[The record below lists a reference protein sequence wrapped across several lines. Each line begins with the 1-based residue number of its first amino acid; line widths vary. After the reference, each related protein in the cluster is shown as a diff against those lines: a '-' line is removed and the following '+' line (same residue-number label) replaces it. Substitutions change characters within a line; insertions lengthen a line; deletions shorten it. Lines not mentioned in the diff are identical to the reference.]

1 MAFFL
6 HFIIYYVN
14 NKLNIISESLMCNF
28 IRILKIKQPKIY
40 LANTFLNDYKFAIP
54 ENHKKNQ
61 QIYCF
66 SDNEEFY
73 DDNTN
78 WVLLQLL
85 TQSEHYYT
93 PILSQ
98 EQPLYEYELIRERN
112 DEFMLSIEYQINS
125 MLNFCKKNNFISRIF
140 NNKNLSI
147 MQIAERYSV
156 NKKSLVQDSV
166 HIKNSANSYQQFL
179 VNLTDFHPVYLL
191 HIPENISQQDYFFV
205 LKTNFSDF
213 FTSIDNT
220 YKKVLKQISEKEG
233 VSFENNHV
241 FYCDRIDIS
250 AYKNLAS
257 KIAIQDFCLLHNMIT
272 GSIQQH
278 MPYEPPICF
287 YLWREMIGYNQECQQ
302 VDQMLCA
309 GFFNNV
315 AHINLF
321 HEDFEAILNLL
332 LVHNK
337 EKLLY
342 EIIKNPE
349 FSQFH
354 AFINL
359 IIDNK
364 KLKSD
369 IQTRSDKISI
379 TRL

>member
-54 ENHKKNQ
+54 ENHKKKQ

-73 DDNTN
+73 DDKTN

-98 EQPLYEYELIRERN
+98 EQPLYEYELIRELN

-125 MLNFCKKNNFISRIF
+125 MLNFCKNNNFISRIF

-205 LKTNFSDF
+205 LKTNFPDF

>member
-1 MAFFL
+1 M
-6 HFIIYYVN
+6 Y
-14 NKLNIISESLMCNF
+14 NF
-28 IRILKIKQPKIY
+28 VRILKIKNPEIY
-40 LANTFLNDYKFAIP
+40 LANTLVNDYQFAIP

-66 SDNEEFY
+66 SNNEEFY
-73 DDNTN
+73 DYQTN
-78 WVLLQLL
+78 WVLSQLL

-93 PILSQ
+93 PVLSQ
-98 EQPLYEYELIRERN
+98 DQPLYEYELIRERN

-125 MLNFCKKNNFISRIF
+125 MLNFCKKNHFISRIF
-140 NNKNLSI
+140 NNKNLSLK
-147 MQIAERYSV
+147 QIAERYSV

-166 HIKNSANSYQQFL
+166 HIKRSANSYEKFL

-191 HIPENISQQDYFFV
+191 HIPENISQQDYFFI
-205 LKTNFSDF
+205 LKTNFPDF

-220 YKKVLKQISEKEG
+220 YKKLLKQISEKEG

-241 FYCDRIDIS
+241 FYCDQIDIS
-250 AYKNLAS
+250 VYKNLAS

-272 GSIQQH
+272 GSIQQY
-278 MPYEPPICF
+278 MPNEPHICF
-287 YLWREMIGYNQECQQ
+287 YLWREMIVYNQEFHQ
-302 VDQMLCA
+302 VDKMLCA

-315 AHINLF
+315 AHINLY
-321 HEDFEAILNLL
+321 EKDFQEILNLL
-332 LVHNK
+332 FVHNK
-337 EKLLY
+337 EKILY